1 MGGNYITNARSAQTA
16 LLLHKRIVQNG
27 KFSAKNAQFHRLTA
41 ADKRLGIRSAVRSV
55 GGNPNAGERRRRAR
69 GCTKIKVK
77 WEVGRGT
84 WEGEGRGCTAEKNYA
99 INAIN
104 SRLIRLHNHQP

>member
-1 MGGNYITNARSAQTA
+1 MFIMGGNYITNARSAQTA

-77 WEVGRGT
+77 VKWEVGRGK
-84 WEGEGRGCTAEKNYA
+84 WEVGRGKVKVEAVRRKK
-99 INAIN
+99 IM
-104 SRLIRLHNHQP
+104 L

>member
-1 MGGNYITNARSAQTA
+1 MFIMGGNYITNARSAQTA

-55 GGNPNAGERRRRAR
+55 GENPNAGERRRRAR

-84 WEGEGRGCTAEKNYA
+84 WDVGSAKVKVEAVRRKK
-99 INAIN
+99 IM
-104 SRLIRLHNHQP
+104 L